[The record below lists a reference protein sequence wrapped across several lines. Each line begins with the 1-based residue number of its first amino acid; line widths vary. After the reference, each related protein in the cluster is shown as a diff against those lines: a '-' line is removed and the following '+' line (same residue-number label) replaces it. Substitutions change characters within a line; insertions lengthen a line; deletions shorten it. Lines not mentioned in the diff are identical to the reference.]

1 MKNHKNIIPK
11 FLKPNKLRK
20 VKKYADN
27 PSVESS
33 ARKKIDRAK
42 QKRKRPSKNP
52 NIARG
57 CGVVMNN
64 RRKVTKFR

>member
-1 MKNHKNIIPK
+1 MQRKSILKNKIPK

-42 QKRKRPSKNP
+42 QKRKRPKTLSK
-52 NIARG
+52 IG
-57 CGVVMNN
+57 FEYKD
-64 RRKVTKFR
+64 RKDYWK

>member
-1 MKNHKNIIPK
+1 MQRKSILKNKIPK

-42 QKRKRPSKNP
+42 QKRKRPKTLSK
-52 NIARG
+52 I
-57 CGVVMNN
+57 CFEYKD
-64 RRKVTKFR
+64 RKDYWK

>member
-1 MKNHKNIIPK
+1 MQRKSILKNKIPK

-42 QKRKRPSKNP
+42 QKRKSPKTLSK
-52 NIARG
+52 IG
-57 CGVVMNN
+57 FEYKD
-64 RRKVTKFR
+64 RKDYWK

>member
-1 MKNHKNIIPK
+1 MQRRSFLKNKIPK

-42 QKRKRPSKNP
+42 QKRKRPKTLSK
-52 NIARG
+52 IG
-57 CGVVMNN
+57 FEYKD
-64 RRKVTKFR
+64 RKDYWK

>member
-1 MKNHKNIIPK
+1 MKNHKNKIPK

-27 PSVESS
+27 PSIELS

-42 QKRKRPSKNP
+42 QKRKRPKTLSQIGFEYKD
-52 NIARG
+52 
-57 CGVVMNN
+57 
-64 RRKVTKFR
+64 RKDYWK

>member
-1 MKNHKNIIPK
+1 MKNKIPK

-42 QKRKRPSKNP
+42 QKRKRPKTLSK
-52 NIARG
+52 IG
-57 CGVVMNN
+57 FEYKD
-64 RRKVTKFR
+64 RKDYWK